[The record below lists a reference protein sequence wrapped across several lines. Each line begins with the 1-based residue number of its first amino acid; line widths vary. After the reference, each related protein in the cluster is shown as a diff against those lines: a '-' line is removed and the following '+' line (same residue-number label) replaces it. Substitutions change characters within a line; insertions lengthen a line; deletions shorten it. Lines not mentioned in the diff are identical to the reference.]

1 MIDIA
6 DKRDCTGCWG
16 CVNTCP
22 KLCITMKTDEEGFDY
37 PIVDESTCI
46 KCKKCV
52 NACPVLHKEEIQNSP
67 VAYACFNKDEEIRKK
82 SSSGGIFTLIATNVI
97 EDNGVVFG
105 ARFNNLFEVEHSYV
119 ESVEDV
125 KVFRGSKYVQS
136 KIGYTFT
143 EVKKFL
149 ENGRKVLFSGTPCQ
163 IGGLKS
169 FLGKDYENLICIDII
184 CHGVPSPLAW
194 NKYKNEISNGKK
206 ITDVSFRDKTYGW
219 KDYSFRMDFEDGTSY
234 FEKGSENKY
243 IRGFIG
249 DIYLRNSCYQC
260 KFKTLHRQSDLTLA
274 DFWGIENINK
284 QMDDGKGTSFVILN
298 SNKGNKIFNEI
309 KSQIKIQLVN
319 LNEAIKYNKSAIK
332 CSYNNPRRKYFF
344 IKFDKYDFNKLVDY
358 TLKDPFINRLKIR
371 VKKLG
376 NKFLKEKNINEN

>member
-1 MIDIA
+1 MIDIV
-6 DKRDCTGCWG
+6 DKKDCTGCWG
-16 CVNTCP
+16 CVNICP
-22 KLCITMKTDEEGFDY
+22 KLCITMKTDKEGFDH
-37 PIVDESTCI
+37 PIVDESICV

-82 SSSGGIFTLIATNVI
+82 SSSGGVFTLIATNVI
-97 EDNGVVFG
+97 ADNGVVFG
-105 ARFNNLFEVEHSYV
+105 ARFNNLFEVEHGYI
-119 ESVEDV
+119 ESAEDI

-149 ENGRKVLFSGTPCQ
+149 EDGRKVLFSGTPCQ

-184 CHGVPSPLAW
+184 CHGVPSPFAW
-194 NKYKNEISNGKK
+194 NKYKNEISNGRK

-274 DFWGIENINK
+274 DFWGIENINED
-284 QMDDGKGTSFVILN
+284 MDDGIGTSFIMVN
-298 SNKGNKIFNEI
+298 SEKGNQILQRI
-309 KSQIKIQLVN
+309 KEQIEVQKADL
-319 LNEAIKYNKSAIK
+319 EESIKYNMSAVRA
-332 CSYNNPRRKYFF
+332 SYRNPRREYFF
-344 IKFDKYDFNKLVDY
+344 RNINRFKFNKLIEK
-358 TLKDPFINRLKIR
+358 TLKGSIYSRLKNKGYIYM
-371 VKKLG
+371 KKLG
-376 NKFLKEKNINEN
+376 IR

>member
-1 MIDIA
+1 MIDIV
-6 DKRDCTGCWG
+6 DKKDCTGCWG
-16 CVNTCP
+16 CVNICP
-22 KLCITMKTDEEGFDY
+22 KLCITMKTDKEGFDH
-37 PIVDESTCI
+37 PIVDESICV

-82 SSSGGIFTLIATNVI
+82 SSSGGVFTLIATNI
-97 EDNGVVFG
+97 IADNGVVFG
-105 ARFNNLFEVEHSYV
+105 ARFNNLFEVEHGYI
-119 ESVEDV
+119 ESAEDI

-149 ENGRKVLFSGTPCQ
+149 EDGRKVLFSGTPCQ

-184 CHGVPSPLAW
+184 CHGVPSPFAW
-194 NKYKNEISNGKK
+194 NKYKNEISNGRK

-274 DFWGIENINK
+274 DFWGIENINED
-284 QMDDGKGTSFVILN
+284 MDDGIGTSFIMVN
-298 SNKGNKIFNEI
+298 SEKGNQILQRI
-309 KSQIKIQLVN
+309 KEQIEVQKADL
-319 LNEAIKYNKSAIK
+319 EESIKYNMSAVRA
-332 CSYNNPRRKYFF
+332 SYRNPRREYFF
-344 IKFDKYDFNKLVDY
+344 RNINRFKFNKLVEK
-358 TLKDPFINRLKIR
+358 TLKGSIYSRLKNKGYIYM
-371 VKKLG
+371 KKLG
-376 NKFLKEKNINEN
+376 IR

>member
-1 MIDIA
+1 MIDIV
-6 DKRDCTGCWG
+6 DKKDCTGCWG
-16 CVNTCP
+16 CVNICP
-22 KLCITMKTDEEGFDY
+22 KLCITMKTDKEGFDH
-37 PIVDESTCI
+37 PIVDESICV

-82 SSSGGIFTLIATNVI
+82 SSQGGVFTLIATNI
-97 EDNGVVFG
+97 IADNGVVFG
-105 ARFNNLFEVEHSYV
+105 ARFNNLFEVEHGYI
-119 ESVEDV
+119 ESAEDI

-149 ENGRKVLFSGTPCQ
+149 EDGRKVLFSGTPCQ

-184 CHGVPSPLAW
+184 CHGVPSPFAW
-194 NKYKNEISNGKK
+194 NKYKNEISNGRK

-274 DFWGIENINK
+274 DFWGIENINED
-284 QMDDGKGTSFVILN
+284 MDDGIGTSFIMVN
-298 SNKGNKIFNEI
+298 SEKGNQILQRI
-309 KSQIKIQLVN
+309 KEQIEVQKADL
-319 LNEAIKYNKSAIK
+319 EESIKYNMSAVRA
-332 CSYNNPRRKYFF
+332 SYRNPRREYFF
-344 IKFDKYDFNKLVDY
+344 RNINRFKFNKLVEK
-358 TLKDPFINRLKIR
+358 TLKGSIYSRLKNKGYIYM
-371 VKKLG
+371 KKLG
-376 NKFLKEKNINEN
+376 IR

>member
-1 MIDIA
+1 MIDIV
-6 DKRDCTGCWG
+6 DKKDCTGCWG
-16 CVNTCP
+16 CANICP
-22 KLCITMKTDEEGFDY
+22 KSCITMKKNKEGFDY
-37 PIVDESTCI
+37 PIVNEDDCI
-46 KCKKCV
+46 KCKKCINV
-52 NACPVLHKEEIQNSP
+52 CPILHKEEIENNA
-67 VAYACFNKDEEIRKK
+67 VAYACFNKDEEVRIE

-97 EDNGVVFG
+97 KDNGVVFG
-105 ARFNNLFEVEHSYV
+105 ARFNDLFEVEHSYV
-119 ESVEDV
+119 ESVEDI
-125 KVFRGSKYVQS
+125 KAFRGSKYVQS

-169 FLGKDYENLICIDII
+169 FLGKNYENLICIDII

-206 ITDVSFRDKTYGW
+206 ITDISFRDKTYGW
-219 KDYSFRMDFEDGTSY
+219 KDYSFRMEFEDGTSY

-274 DFWGIENINK
+274 DFWGIENINED
-284 QMDDGKGTSFVILN
+284 MYDGSGTSFVIVN
-298 SNKGNKIFNEI
+298 SEIGNQVLKKIEEKIEI
-309 KSQIKIQLVN
+309 KEVN
-319 LNEAIKYNKSAIK
+319 LGNAIKYNISAIQS
-332 CSYNNPRRKYFF
+332 SYNNPRRKYFF
-344 IKFDKYDFNKLVDY
+344 KNISKLKFDKLVEKSLKEDF
-358 TLKDPFINRLKIR
+358 IIRLKTK
-371 VKKLG
+371 VKKII
-376 NKFLKEKNINEN
+376 KI

>member
-1 MIDIA
+1 MIDIV
-6 DKRDCTGCWG
+6 DKKDCTGCWG
-16 CVNTCP
+16 CVNICP
-22 KLCITMKTDEEGFDY
+22 KLCITMKTDKEGFDH
-37 PIVDESTCI
+37 PIVDESICV

-82 SSSGGIFTLIATNVI
+82 SSSGGVFTLIATNVI
-97 EDNGVVFG
+97 ADNGVVFG
-105 ARFNNLFEVEHSYV
+105 ARFNNLFEVEHGYI
-119 ESVEDV
+119 ESAEDI

-149 ENGRKVLFSGTPCQ
+149 EDGRKVLFSGTPCQ

-184 CHGVPSPLAW
+184 CHGVPSPFAW
-194 NKYKNEISNGKK
+194 NKYKNEISNGRK

-274 DFWGIENINK
+274 DFWGIENINED
-284 QMDDGKGTSFVILN
+284 MDDGIGTSFIMVN
-298 SNKGNKIFNEI
+298 SEKGNQILQRI
-309 KSQIKIQLVN
+309 KEQIEVQKADL
-319 LNEAIKYNKSAIK
+319 EESIKYNMSAVRA
-332 CSYNNPRRKYFF
+332 SYRNPRREYFF
-344 IKFDKYDFNKLVDY
+344 RNINRFKFNKLVEK
-358 TLKDPFINRLKIR
+358 TLKGSIYSRLKNKGYIYM
-371 VKKLG
+371 KKLG
-376 NKFLKEKNINEN
+376 IR

>member
-1 MIDIA
+1 MIDIV
-6 DKRDCTGCWG
+6 DKKDCTGCWG

-37 PIVDESTCI
+37 PIVDESICI

-52 NACPVLHKEEIQNSP
+52 NICPVLHKKEIENNP
-67 VAYACFNKDEEIRKK
+67 VAYACFNKNEEIRKE
-82 SSSGGIFTLIATNVI
+82 SSSGGIFTLLATNII
-97 EDNGVVFG
+97 EDNGIVFG
-105 ARFNNLFEVEHSYV
+105 ARFNDLFEVEHNYI
-119 ESVEDV
+119 ESVEDI

-149 ENGRKVLFSGTPCQ
+149 EEGRKVLFSGTPCQ
-163 IGGLKS
+163 VGGLKS

-194 NKYKNEISNGKK
+194 EKYKNEISSGKK
-206 ITDVSFRDKTYGW
+206 IIDVSFRDKTYGW
-219 KDYSFRMDFEDGTSY
+219 KDYSFRMDFEDGNSY

-243 IRGFIG
+243 IRGFVG

-260 KFKTLHRQSDLTLA
+260 KFKSLHRQSDLTLA

-284 QMDDGKGTSFVILN
+284 QMDDGKGTSFVIVN
-298 SNKGNKIFNEI
+298 SDKGNQILQNIRKGIEI
-309 KSQIKIQLVN
+309 NKVD
-319 LNEAIKYNKSAIK
+319 LNESIKYNMSAIK
-332 CSYNNPRRKYFF
+332 SSYNNPRRKYFF
-344 IKFDKYDFNKLVDY
+344 KNIYKLKFKKLVDKS
-358 TLKDPFINRLKIR
+358 LQEDLIVRLKIKI
-371 VKKLG
+371 KKII
-376 NKFLKEKNINEN
+376 KFI

>member
-1 MIDIA
+1 MIDIV
-6 DKRDCTGCWG
+6 DKKGCTGCWG
-16 CVNTCP
+16 CANICP
-22 KLCITMKTDEEGFDY
+22 KFCITMKKNKEGFDY
-37 PIVDESTCI
+37 PIVNEDNCI
-46 KCKKCV
+46 KCKKCINV
-52 NACPVLHKEEIQNSP
+52 CPILHKEEIENNP
-67 VAYACFNKDEEIRKK
+67 VAYACFNKNEEVRTE

-97 EDNGVVFG
+97 KDNGVVFG
-105 ARFNNLFEVEHSYV
+105 ARFNDLFEVEHGYV
-119 ESVEDV
+119 ESVEYI
-125 KVFRGSKYVQS
+125 KAFRGSKYVQS

-184 CHGVPSPLAW
+184 CHGVPSPLVW
-194 NKYKNEISNGKK
+194 KKYKNEISSGKK

-274 DFWGIENINK
+274 DFWGIENINAD
-284 QMDDGKGTSFVILN
+284 MDDRKGTSFIIVN
-298 SNKGNKIFNEI
+298 SKKGNQILQKII
-309 KSQIKIQLVN
+309 
-319 LNEAIKYNKSAIK
+319 
-332 CSYNNPRRKYFF
+332 
-344 IKFDKYDFNKLVDY
+344 
-358 TLKDPFINRLKIR
+358 
-371 VKKLG
+371 
-376 NKFLKEKNINEN
+376 